1 MKIKFTDYISEYKS
15 QKKYFHKS
23 LDIVGKKGQ
32 YVLGDELKIFESNV
46 KKFLKVKY
54 VIGVGN
60 WTEGMGLVC
69 KALDLKKND
78 EIITVSNSFIAT
90 CGAIAYH
97 GCKPILVDVGNDLNI
112 DCNKILK
119 KLQKN

>member
-1 MKIKFTDYISEYKS
+1 MKIKFTDSISEYKS

-69 KALDLKKND
+69 KALDLKKNGR
-78 EIITVSNSFIAT
+78 T
-90 CGAIAYH
+90 
-97 GCKPILVDVGNDLNI
+97 
-112 DCNKILK
+112 KILPKIFWPK
-119 KLQKN
+119 KFWPNNFFAEMKRVAEKAANCFC